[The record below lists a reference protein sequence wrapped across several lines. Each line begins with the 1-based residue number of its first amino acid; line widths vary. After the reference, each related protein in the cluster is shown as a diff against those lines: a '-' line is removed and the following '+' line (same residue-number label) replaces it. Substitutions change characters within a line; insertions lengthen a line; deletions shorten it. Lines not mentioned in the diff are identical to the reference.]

1 MGRDRGRG
9 RGRDRA
15 RTDRPLRG
23 RPLAVLPRPPVVE
36 LRDVSR
42 TYGADPPV
50 LALRGVDLVVERGEA
65 IAIVGPSGSGK
76 STLLNI
82 VGCLD
87 RATAGRYLLDGNDV
101 AQLGEGELAALR
113 GRLLGFVFQTF
124 NLLAHRTVIENVMLS
139 EVYRGGERAGRRE
152 RALAALERV
161 GVAHRADFLPVK
173 LSGGEQ
179 QRVAIARALIG
190 EPSLLLCDEPTGNL
204 DSRNTAA
211 MLELFEG
218 LVAEGMTM
226 LLITHDAAV
235 AERMPRRTS
244 MVDGRLREHA

>member
-1 MGRDRGRG
+1 
-9 RGRDRA
+9 
-15 RTDRPLRG
+15 
-23 RPLAVLPRPPVVE
+23 
-36 LRDVSR
+36 
-42 TYGADPPV
+42 
-50 LALRGVDLVVERGEA
+50 
-65 IAIVGPSGSGK
+65 
-76 STLLNI
+76 
-82 VGCLD
+82 
-87 RATAGRYLLDGNDV
+87 
-101 AQLGEGELAALR
+101 
-113 GRLLGFVFQTF
+113 LLGFVFQTF
-124 NLLAHRTVIENVMLS
+124 NLLAHRSVVENVMLS
-139 EVYRGGERAGRRE
+139 EVYRGGAREGRRE

-161 GVAHRADFLPVK
+161 GVAHRAAFQPVK

-218 LVAEGMTM
+218 LVADGMTM
-226 LLITHDAAV
+226 LLITHDDAV

>member
-1 MGRDRGRG
+1 MARDRGVASHARRG
-9 RGRDRA
+9 
-15 RTDRPLRG
+15 
-23 RPLAVLPRPPVVE
+23 LALATRPPVVA
-36 LRDVSR
+36 LRNVSR

-50 LALRGVDLVVERGEA
+50 QALRGVDLVVERGDA

-87 RATAGRYLLDGNDV
+87 RPTSGRCLIDGNDV
-101 AQLGEGELAALR
+101 SLLTEDELSALR

-124 NLLAHRTVIENVMLS
+124 NLLAHRTVVENVMLS
-139 EVYRGGERAGRRE
+139 EVYRGDPREGRRE

-161 GVAHRADFLPVK
+161 GVADRAGFLPVK

-179 QRVAIARALIG
+179 QRVAIARALTG
-190 EPSLLLCDEPTGNL
+190 APSLLLCDEPTGNL

-211 MLELFEG
+211 MLELFDE
-218 LVAEGMTM
+218 LVADGMTM
-226 LLITHDAAV
+226 LLITHDEAV
-235 AERMPRRTS
+235 AARMPRRTS
-244 MVDGRLREHA
+244 IIDGRLREQA

>member
-1 MGRDRGRG
+1 MDRERRRRAAAHAQPRPRG
-9 RGRDRA
+9 G
-15 RTDRPLRG
+15 
-23 RPLAVLPRPPVVE
+23 LAVLPRPPVVE
-36 LRDVSR
+36 LRNISR

-50 LALRGVDLVVERGEA
+50 LALRDVDLVVQRGDA
-65 IAIVGPSGSGK
+65 IAIAGPSGSGK

-82 VGCLD
+82 IGCLD
-87 RATAGRYLLDGNDV
+87 RPTGGRYRLEGQDV
-101 AQLGEGELAALR
+101 ARLDEDELSALR

-124 NLLAHRTVIENVMLS
+124 NLLAHRTVVENVMLS
-139 EVYRGGERAGRRE
+139 EVYRGGAREGRRE
-152 RALAALERV
+152 RALAALDRV
-161 GVAHRADFLPVK
+161 GVAHRAAFQPVK

-190 EPSLLLCDEPTGNL
+190 QPSLLLCDEPTGNL

-218 LVAEGMTM
+218 LVADGMTM
-226 LLITHDAAV
+226 LLITHDDAV
-235 AERMPRRTS
+235 AARMPRRTS